1 MLAYQRV
8 SMAMQQE
15 PIEDGTDSIYFWPK
29 TCEIPIDQFFTV
41 PEKHQKTHHK
51 KIIVAWDSHGRMK
64 AGKLKM
70 AIWGIHPIDTAPLVI
85 AET

>member
-41 PEKHQKTHHK
+41 PEKHQKIPAQK
-51 KIIVAWDSHGRMK
+51 LARCLDSHGR
-64 AGKLKM
+64 KL
-70 AIWGIHPIDTAPLVI
+70 GN
-85 AET
+85 